1 MAQKR
6 RKFTAQFKFE
16 TVVEVLRGEKSVAQ
30 ICRERDITEA
40 LYYKWRDAFFE
51 RAPSVFEDQRSGSSN
66 EQSSDRV
73 AELER
78 MVGQLAMENA
88 ILKKASSRLEPVRR
102 KNGT

>member
-16 TVVEVLRGEKSVAQ
+16 TVMDGLQGEKSVAQ
-30 ICRERDITEA
+30 ICRERDITET

-51 RAPSVFEDQRSGSSN
+51 RAPSVFEDQRNGSN
-66 EQSSDRV
+66 EQQSERV

-78 MVGQLAMENA
+78 MVGRLTMENA
-88 ILKKASSRLEPVRR
+88 ILKKASSRQGIAQR

>member
-6 RKFTAQFKFE
+6 RKFTARFKFE
-16 TVVEVLRGEKSVAQ
+16 TVLEVLRGEKSVAQ

-40 LYYKWRDAFFE
+40 LYYKWRDAFLE
-51 RAPSVFEDQRSGSSN
+51 RAPSVFEDQRSGSN
-66 EQSSDRV
+66 EQPSERV

-78 MVGQLAMENA
+78 MVGQLTMENA
-88 ILKKASSRLEPVRR
+88 ILKKASSRLDTARR

>member
-6 RKFTAQFKFE
+6 RKFQSQFKFE
-16 TVVEVLRGEKSVAQ
+16 TVMEVLRGEKSVAQ
-30 ICRERDITEA
+30 SCRERDITEA

-51 RAPSVFEDQRSGSSN
+51 RAPSVFADQRSGMT
-66 EQSSDRV
+66 EQPSERV

-78 MVGQLAMENA
+78 MVGRLTMENA
-88 ILKKASSRLEPVRR
+88 ILKKASSRLDTARR